1 MPVSKTTLHQF
12 ANLFRDLH
20 SFLLIPHDRADGDA
34 LGCMLALARALDAHG
49 KKAVPVMLSDVS
61 ERYRFLF
68 QDLTP
73 TILGKNLT
81 LAEIPAVDAVVL
93 IDTGGRQQLLP
104 ILPYL
109 EKRREKLLVI
119 DHHAHGDM
127 NPDYKLTDE
136 ASPAA
141 GLLVGQLLEELGW
154 LEDPKIAE
162 YLLVSVA
169 SDTGWFSYS
178 NANADCFAWAAKFAQ
193 LGANTRDIYE
203 KLFLSESVPR
213 YRLLATA
220 LSSTQLRAADRLVAM
235 TLRRQDFADC
245 GADQAHTE
253 NLIDQACRLKSMV
266 VAILFVEQHGNVVR
280 ISMRSRDP
288 FDVHQFAA
296 KFGGGGHRH
305 AAGMRVTGEFEEVR
319 TKILAD
325 LESELTRCNS

>member
-1 MPVSKTTLHQF
+1 MPVSKNTIHQI
-12 ANLFRDLH
+12 AGLFREHH

-34 LGCMLALARALDAHG
+34 LGSMLALARALELHG
-49 KKAVPVMLSDVS
+49 KKAFPVMLSEVS

-68 QDLTP
+68 ENLQP
-73 TILGKNLT
+73 VILGKNLKPE
-81 LAEIPAVDAVVL
+81 EIPASDLVVIL
-93 IDTGGRQQLLP
+93 DTGGRQQLLP

-109 EKRREKLLVI
+109 EKRRGKLVVI

-136 ASPAA
+136 QTPAT
-141 GLLVGQLLEELGW
+141 GLLIGQLLEDMDW
-154 LEDPKIAE
+154 LADAKIAE

-178 NANADCFAWAAKFAQ
+178 NTNAECFAWAAKLAQ
-193 LGANTRDIYE
+193 LGANARDIYE
-203 KLFLSESVPR
+203 NLFLSESVPR
-213 YRLLATA
+213 YRLLARA
-220 LSSTQLRAADRLVAM
+220 LASTELRAADRLVAM
-235 TLRRQDFADC
+235 TLRQRDFADC

-253 NLIDQACRLKSMV
+253 NLIDQACRLKSML
-266 VAILFVEQHGNVVR
+266 VAILFVQQPGNVVR

-305 AAGMRVTGEFEEVR
+305 AAGMRIQGQFEEVR
-319 TKILAD
+319 TKILTE
-325 LESELTRCNS
+325 LESELAKL